1 MKKIFVLISLFIFT
15 SFNLISAEEIP
26 NDPVE
31 EITHFGVVSEIV
43 SEEKIIDEVTNQE
56 MYIQVLKV
64 KIDNAKDDLIE
75 VNNGDQFDIRNT
87 RYKKGD
93 NVIIKGFKDI
103 TGNVTYRISETNRS
117 GPLLFIALAFSVL
130 AIIIARKKGIYSLLS
145 LVFSFIIIFT
155 ILLPMLVSGKDPLV
169 SVILS
174 SLILLPVIF
183 YLSHGFNTK
192 TTIAIIATLSCM
204 ILTGILANI
213 FIDLTNLQG
222 YTSDESY
229 LLKNQIANFDMRN
242 LLLAGMIISSLGI
255 LDDITVSQI
264 SIVFELH
271 ALNPDLKIRDLYS
284 KGMNVGKDHIASMI
298 NTLVLVYAGSSLPL
312 LLLFINN
319 PLPAAELISFEMLA
333 TEIVKTLVGSIGLIL
348 AVPAATM
355 LASYYLTK
363 MAHKKVRIE
372 EIY

>member
-1 MKKIFVLISLFIFT
+1 
-15 SFNLISAEEIP
+15 
-26 NDPVE
+26 
-31 EITHFGVVSEIV
+31 
-43 SEEKIIDEVTNQE
+43 
-56 MYIQVLKV
+56 
-64 KIDNAKDDLIE
+64 
-75 VNNGDQFDIRNT
+75 
-87 RYKKGD
+87 
-93 NVIIKGFKDI
+93 
-103 TGNVTYRISETNRS
+103 
-117 GPLLFIALAFSVL
+117 
-130 AIIIARKKGIYSLLS
+130 
-145 LVFSFIIIFT
+145 
-155 ILLPMLVSGKDPLV
+155 MLVSGKDPLV
-169 SVILS
+169 SVILT

-192 TTIAIIATLSCM
+192 TTIAIIATLLCM
-204 ILTGILANI
+204 ILTGVLANI

-271 ALNPDLKIRDLYS
+271 DLNPDLKLKQLYS

-319 PLPAAELISFEMLA
+319 PLPAAELFSFEMLA

-355 LASYYLTK
+355 LASYYLTNIFNK
-363 MAHKKVRIE
+363 
-372 EIY
+372 

>member
-93 NVIIKGFKDI
+93 NVIIKGFEDI

-271 ALNPDLKIRDLYS
+271 ALNPDLKIKELYS

-363 MAHKKVRIE
+363 MAHEKVRIE

>member
-1 MKKIFVLISLFIFT
+1 MKKIFVLISLFLFT

-26 NDPVE
+26 NDPAE

-64 KIDNAKDDLIE
+64 KIDNAKGDLIE

-87 RYKKGD
+87 RYKEGD
-93 NVIIKGFKDI
+93 NVIIKGFEDI

-271 ALNPDLKIRDLYS
+271 ALNPDLKIKALYS

-363 MAHKKVRIE
+363 MAHKKVRME

>member
-1 MKKIFVLISLFIFT
+1 MKQILIFIFLALLSPLAT
-15 SFNLISAEEIP
+15 ITAEGSADQI
-26 NDPVE
+26 DE
-31 EITHFGVVSEIV
+31 EITHFGVVTEII
-43 SEEKIIDEVTNQE
+43 SEEKIINEESNQE
-56 MYIQVLKV
+56 LYLQTLKIQ
-64 KIDNAKDDLIE
+64 INANSESTIE
-75 VNNGDQFDIRNT
+75 VINGDQYDIRNS
-87 RYKKGD
+87 RYSVGD
-93 NVIIKGFKDI
+93 EVIVKGFKDI
-103 TGNVTYRISETNRS
+103 DGNLTYRISEANRS
-117 GPLLFIALAFSVL
+117 GPLLFIALAFAIL
-130 AIIIARKKGIYSLLS
+130 AVIIARKKGIYSLLS

-155 ILLPMLVSGKDPLV
+155 LLLPMLVSGKDPLL
-169 SVILS
+169 SVILT

-271 ALNPDLKIRDLYS
+271 ALDPDLKLKQLYK

-319 PLPAAELISFEMLA
+319 PLPAAELFSFEMLS

-348 AVPAATM
+348 AVPTATM
-355 LASYYLTK
+355 LASYYLTNIH
-363 MAHKKVRIE
+363 HKKLSIN

>member
-1 MKKIFVLISLFIFT
+1 MKKIFVLISLFLFT

-26 NDPVE
+26 NDPAE

-64 KIDNAKDDLIE
+64 KIDNANDDLIE

-93 NVIIKGFKDI
+93 NVIIKGFEDI

-174 SLILLPVIF
+174 SLILLPIIF

>member
-1 MKKIFVLISLFIFT
+1 
-15 SFNLISAEEIP
+15 
-26 NDPVE
+26 
-31 EITHFGVVSEIV
+31 
-43 SEEKIIDEVTNQE
+43 
-56 MYIQVLKV
+56 
-64 KIDNAKDDLIE
+64 
-75 VNNGDQFDIRNT
+75 
-87 RYKKGD
+87 
-93 NVIIKGFKDI
+93 
-103 TGNVTYRISETNRS
+103 
-117 GPLLFIALAFSVL
+117 
-130 AIIIARKKGIYSLLS
+130 
-145 LVFSFIIIFT
+145 
-155 ILLPMLVSGKDPLV
+155 
-169 SVILS
+169 
-174 SLILLPVIF
+174 
-183 YLSHGFNTK
+183 
-192 TTIAIIATLSCM
+192 M

-271 ALNPDLKIRDLYS
+271 ALNPDLKIKELYS

-363 MAHKKVRIE
+363 MAHKKVRME

>member
-64 KIDNAKDDLIE
+64 KIDNANDDLIE

-93 NVIIKGFKDI
+93 NVIIKGFEDI

-174 SLILLPVIF
+174 SLILLPIIF

-271 ALNPDLKIRDLYS
+271 ALNPDLKIKELYS

-363 MAHKKVRIE
+363 MAHKKVRME

>member
-1 MKKIFVLISLFIFT
+1 MKNIFILISLFLFA

-26 NDPVE
+26 NDPVM

-75 VNNGDQFDIRNT
+75 VNNGDRFDIRNT

-93 NVIIKGFKDI
+93 KVIIKGFKDV
-103 TGNVTYRISETNRS
+103 TGNVTYRISETDRS
-117 GPLLFIALAFSVL
+117 GPLLFIALVFSVL

-174 SLILLPVIF
+174 SLILLPIIF

-271 ALNPDLKIRDLYS
+271 ALNPDLKIKELYS

-363 MAHKKVRIE
+363 MAHKKVRME